1 LLPWVSIILFC
12 VLASWYSLFF
22 LGFDA
27 LLAPIIKSWLLLKPL
42 LFKTLPAVFFWIWT
56 HTGAKAISWLSEL
69 LALLSTFVGGWKAW
83 SAKKLMRQIG
93 RFLLSLSARFVA
105 LSIFIN
111 LLFGH
116 ERRGVKGLPRFAL
129 HRLNTTWIGRTL
141 HWWTARSERQ
151 KRLILGVILCII
163 LVMAGQAVL
172 GISVLLFDLAWEL
185 VLMLWR
191 ALLHVWRLAS
201 PFLLKLIPNFIGNF
215 VTQKLLPLV
224 ADVVPIIKDDHRV
237 LYLRFNIR
245 RHIRRTKAWLYLK
258 SRARRDSVRK
268 RLKPWVSNELR
279 ARKSALLNAV
289 AKLDVNKEK
298 NNHSTD
304 EHRPRNP

>member
-1 LLPWVSIILFC
+1 
-12 VLASWYSLFF
+12 
-22 LGFDA
+22 
-27 LLAPIIKSWLLLKPL
+27 
-42 LFKTLPAVFFWIWT
+42 
-56 HTGAKAISWLSEL
+56 
-69 LALLSTFVGGWKAW
+69 
-83 SAKKLMRQIG
+83 
-93 RFLLSLSARFVA
+93 
-105 LSIFIN
+105 
-111 LLFGH
+111 
-116 ERRGVKGLPRFAL
+116 
-129 HRLNTTWIGRTL
+129 
-141 HWWTARSERQ
+141 
-151 KRLILGVILCII
+151 
-163 LVMAGQAVL
+163 L